1 MKLKIKYVLM
11 QWCEWYISWNVSLY
25 CKIIISF
32 LELFS
37 VTCFLCILLTQLTTR
52 NTSVPKKH
60 HIKRS
65 SHEFHDDVIT
75 WLQKWHL
82 PIFLPRLTP
91 YCQYSIWTKFHVK
104 WTQIFWDTSCF
115 FIVGLLEIFNKAQ
128 PR

>member
-60 HIKRS
+60 HIKGHHMNFMMTS
-65 SHEFHDDVIT
+65 SRDYKSDICQF
-75 WLQKWHL
+75 
-82 PIFLPRLTP
+82 FLPRLTP

-115 FIVGLLEIFNKAQ
+115 FIVGLLEIFKKAQ